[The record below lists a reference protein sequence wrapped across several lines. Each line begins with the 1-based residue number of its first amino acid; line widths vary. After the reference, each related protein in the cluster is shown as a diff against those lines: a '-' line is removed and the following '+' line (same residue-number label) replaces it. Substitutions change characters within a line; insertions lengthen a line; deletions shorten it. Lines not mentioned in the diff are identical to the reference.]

1 MLNFKRNLLLYILIS
16 ILVSYFFASETFC
29 QDKYPSRAIELVVPF
44 APGGTADVAARTYS
58 DILSKN
64 LKVTVNVV
72 NRAGGTGIQGT
83 TYVIR
88 SKKDGYTLL
97 GSTDTPLMIMPV
109 INKEVT
115 YDPLKDVIPIAHLG
129 YAPGLIAVKSDSPFQ
144 TLGQLV
150 QYARENPGK
159 LKNSSAGIGT
169 EAFFNLQIL
178 CSKEKIKIPT
188 IPFKS
193 GGEAVVSLLGGH
205 TDLTSSSLASLKPQ
219 LKAGTIKGLVIFTKK
234 RHPEFPEI
242 PTALELGYP
251 EIILNVWAGLFAPS
265 GVPKEVLDVLIPA
278 VEKTFK
284 DPEVIQRATNAG
296 LIVEFLGPEETRKL
310 LETGYNI
317 VKKIA
322 PESGLVK

>member
-1 MLNFKRNLLLYILIS
+1 MLIKKKQIFILILSLFLFVIS
-16 ILVSYFFASETFC
+16 INLVYSQE
-29 QDKYPSRAIELVVPF
+29 KYPSRPIELVVPF

-58 DILSKN
+58 DVLSKN

-72 NRAGGTGIQGT
+72 NRAGGTGIQGV
-83 TYVIR
+83 TYVVR
-88 SKKDGYTLL
+88 SKKDGYTIL
-97 GSTDTPLMIMPV
+97 GTTDTPLMIMPV

-129 YAPGLIAVKSDSPFQ
+129 YAPGIIAVKSDSPFK
-144 TLGQLV
+144 TLSQLV
-150 QYARENPGK
+150 EYARQNPGK

-169 EAFFNLQIL
+169 ESFFNLQIL

-219 LKAGTIKGLVIFTKK
+219 LKAGTIRGLAIFTKK
-234 RHPEFPEI
+234 RHPEFPDI
-242 PTALELGYP
+242 PTAQELGYP
-251 EIILNVWAGLFAPS
+251 EIILNVWSGVFAPA
-265 GVPKEVLDVLIPA
+265 GVPKEVLDVLITA

-296 LIVEFLGPEETRKL
+296 LIVEYLGPEETRKL
-310 LETGYNI
+310 LETGINI
-317 VKKIA
+317 VKKLA

>member
-1 MLNFKRNLLLYILIS
+1 MLTKQKPILILF
-16 ILVSYFFASETFC
+16 ILGIYFIFASFSYA

-44 APGGTADVAARTYS
+44 SPGGTADVAARTYS
-58 DILSKN
+58 DVLGKN

-97 GSTDTPLMIMPV
+97 GTTDTPLMIMPV

-115 YDPLKDVIPIAHLG
+115 YDPLKDVIPIGHLG
-129 YAPGLIAVKSDSPFQ
+129 YAPGLIAVKSDSPFK
-144 TLGQLV
+144 TLRELV
-150 QYARENPGK
+150 EYARQNPGK

-169 EAFFNLQIL
+169 ESFFNLQIL

-193 GGEAVVSLLGGH
+193 GGEAMVSLLGGH

-219 LKAGTIKGLVIFTKK
+219 LKAGTIRGLAIFTKT
-234 RHPEFPEI
+234 RHPEFSNI
-242 PTALELGYP
+242 PTAHELGYP
-251 EIILNVWAGLFAPS
+251 EIILNVWSAVFAPA
-265 GVPKEVLDVLIPA
+265 GVPNDVLDVLVPT

-296 LIVEFLGPEETRKL
+296 LIVEYLGPEETRKL
-310 LETGYNI
+310 LETGFNI
-317 VKKIA
+317 VKKLA
-322 PESGLVK
+322 PEAGLIK